1 MSAKVA
7 TVTRRIPRALEEEA
21 KALLPDVPADT
32 VAKRM
37 YEKGLEV
44 TKKQRAK
51 DTVWE
56 MT

>member
-1 MSAKVA
+1 MKD

-21 KALLPDVPADT
+21 RALLPDVPADT

>member
-1 MSAKVA
+1 MKD

-21 KALLPDVPADT
+21 RALLPDVPADT
-32 VAKRM
+32 VARRM
-37 YEKGLEV
+37 YEAGLET
-44 TKKQRAK
+44 TKKLRAK